1 MSPNVLLKNLEGG
14 ESYQIDVATSG
25 ADHSRWVLRVVER
38 EMEVMKMDFKME
50 VRVMDSKYC
59 ESCGEE
65 LTGEHIVINPNCFNA
80 DFLGYGE
87 GAFCG
92 SSCLAEFLE
101 DEGAVNRIYRKEVN
115 EYEDQQ

>member
-1 MSPNVLLKNLEGG
+1 
-14 ESYQIDVATSG
+14 
-25 ADHSRWVLRVVER
+25 
-38 EMEVMKMDFKME
+38 MDFKME

-65 LTGEHIVINPNCFNA
+65 LTGEHIEIDLDYFNA
-80 DFLGYGE
+80 EFLNCGE

-101 DEGAVNRIYRKEVN
+101 DKGAVERFY
-115 EYEDQQ
+115 